1 MKSNTNNNN
10 NNENSPLKK
19 NIIFDDNLSDLS
31 KSLIEENEEE
41 RKGLELDQFVN
52 DDYIE
57 KLKDLIKND
66 FDKILPN
73 DFEKLK
79 SMNEMLYSKFNELS
93 KNYNEILNNINANNE
108 EIRLK
113 AKKYYEDYKK
123 IKNEVYK
130 GRIELKKKK
139 IDLKKEIETNIEQN
153 NNLIN
158 DIENLKTETNM
169 LKNKL
174 NIEENKNN
182 KKTNNNDIEILSD
195 ILKKVHNLG
204 YDIFTGTGLTNEEK
218 SKLKNLLGINENN
231 NNNNKNNNNNFDNEN
246 NREDD
251 IEFGNEIVSL
261 IERDVNDLYLRKLI
275 ENIKIDQINA
285 ITYTF
290 QDDKISK
297 DVTLKIENGNLVC
310 SDGVSFNTWLL
321 SNFGI

>member
-1 MKSNTNNNN
+1 MKSNK
-10 NNENSPLKK
+10 NEQNSPTKK
-19 NIIFDDNLSDLS
+19 AIIFDDNLSDLS

-41 RKGLELDQFVN
+41 RKGLELEQFVN

-93 KNYNEILNNINANNE
+93 KNYNEILNSINNNNE

-123 IKNEVYK
+123 IKAEVYK
-130 GRIELKKKK
+130 GRVELKKKK

-174 NIEENKNN
+174 NIEESNKTNN
-182 KKTNNNDIEILSD
+182 KSSNNDIEILSD

-204 YDIFTGTGLTNEEK
+204 YDIFTGTGLTDEEK
-218 SKLKNLLGINENN
+218 SKLKNLLGINDNDNN
-231 NNNNKNNNNNFDNEN
+231 NNNNNYDEN

-297 DVTLKIENGNLVC
+297 DVTLKIENGNLIC

>member
-1 MKSNTNNNN
+1 MKSTK
-10 NNENSPLKK
+10 NEQNSPTKK

-41 RKGLELDQFVN
+41 RKGLELEQFVN

-93 KNYNEILNNINANNE
+93 KNYNEILNSINNNNE

-123 IKNEVYK
+123 IKAEVYK
-130 GRIELKKKK
+130 GRIEKKKKK

-174 NIEENKNN
+174 NIEESNKTNN
-182 KKTNNNDIEILSD
+182 KSTNNDIEILSD

-204 YDIFTGTGLTNEEK
+204 YDIFTGTGLTDEEK
-218 SKLKNLLGINENN
+218 SKLKNLLGISDNDNN
-231 NNNNKNNNNNFDNEN
+231 NNNNYDEN

-297 DVTLKIENGNLVC
+297 DVTLKIENGNLIC
-310 SDGVSFNTWLL
+310 ADGVSFNTWLL

>member
-1 MKSNTNNNN
+1 MKSNK
-10 NNENSPLKK
+10 NEQNSPTKK
-19 NIIFDDNLSDLS
+19 AIIFDDNLSDLS

-41 RKGLELDQFVN
+41 RKGLELEQFVN

-93 KNYNEILNNINANNE
+93 KNYNEILNSINNNNE

-123 IKNEVYK
+123 IKAEVYK
-130 GRIELKKKK
+130 GRVELKKKK

-174 NIEENKNN
+174 NIEESNKTNN
-182 KKTNNNDIEILSD
+182 KSSNNDIEILSD

-204 YDIFTGTGLTNEEK
+204 YDIFTGTGLTDEEK
-218 SKLKNLLGINENN
+218 SKLKNLLGINDNDNN
-231 NNNNKNNNNNFDNEN
+231 NNNNYDEN
-246 NREDD
+246 NREED

>member
-1 MKSNTNNNN
+1 MKSTK
-10 NNENSPLKK
+10 NEQNSPTKK

-41 RKGLELDQFVN
+41 RKGLELEQFVN

-93 KNYNEILNNINANNE
+93 KNYNEILNSINNNNE

-123 IKNEVYK
+123 IKAEVYK
-130 GRIELKKKK
+130 GRIELKKKKSKKKK

-174 NIEENKNN
+174 NIEETNKTNN
-182 KKTNNNDIEILSD
+182 KSTNNDIEILSD

-204 YDIFTGTGLTNEEK
+204 YDIFTGTGLTDEEK
-218 SKLKNLLGINENN
+218 SKLKNLLGISDNDNN
-231 NNNNKNNNNNFDNEN
+231 NNNYDEN

-297 DVTLKIENGNLVC
+297 DVTLKIENGNLIC
-310 SDGVSFNTWLL
+310 ADGVSFNTWLL

>member
-1 MKSNTNNNN
+1 MKSTK
-10 NNENSPLKK
+10 NEQNSPTKK

-41 RKGLELDQFVN
+41 RKGLELEQFVN

-93 KNYNEILNNINANNE
+93 KNYNEILNSINNNNE

-123 IKNEVYK
+123 IKAEVYK

-174 NIEENKNN
+174 NIEESNKTNN
-182 KKTNNNDIEILSD
+182 KTTNNDIEILSD

-204 YDIFTGTGLTNEEK
+204 YDIFTGTGLTDEEK
-218 SKLKNLLGINENN
+218 SKLKNLLGINDSDNYNN
-231 NNNNKNNNNNFDNEN
+231 NNLNYDEN

-297 DVTLKIENGNLVC
+297 DVTLKIENGNLIC
-310 SDGVSFNTWLL
+310 ADGVSFNTWLL

>member
-1 MKSNTNNNN
+1 MKSTK
-10 NNENSPLKK
+10 NEQNSPTKK

-41 RKGLELDQFVN
+41 RKGLELEQFVN

-93 KNYNEILNNINANNE
+93 KNYNEILNSINNNNE

-123 IKNEVYK
+123 IKAEVYK
-130 GRIELKKKK
+130 GRIELRKKK

-174 NIEENKNN
+174 NIEETNKTNN
-182 KKTNNNDIEILSD
+182 KSTNNDIEILSD

-204 YDIFTGTGLTNEEK
+204 YDIFTGTGLTDEEK
-218 SKLKNLLGINENN
+218 SKLKNLLGINDSDNYNN
-231 NNNNKNNNNNFDNEN
+231 NNLNYDEN

-297 DVTLKIENGNLVC
+297 DVTLKIENGNLIC
-310 SDGVSFNTWLL
+310 ADGVSFNTWLL

>member
-1 MKSNTNNNN
+1 MKSTK
-10 NNENSPLKK
+10 NEQNSHTKK

-41 RKGLELDQFVN
+41 RKGLELEQFVN

-93 KNYNEILNNINANNE
+93 KNYNEILNSINNNNE

-123 IKNEVYK
+123 IKAEVYK

-174 NIEENKNN
+174 NIEESNKTNN
-182 KKTNNNDIEILSD
+182 KTTNNDIEILSD

-204 YDIFTGTGLTNEEK
+204 YDIFTGTGLTDEEK
-218 SKLKNLLGINENN
+218 SKLKNLLGINDSDNYNN
-231 NNNNKNNNNNFDNEN
+231 NNLNYDEN

-297 DVTLKIENGNLVC
+297 DVTLKIENGNLIC
-310 SDGVSFNTWLL
+310 ADGVSFNTWLL

>member
-1 MKSNTNNNN
+1 MKSNK
-10 NNENSPLKK
+10 NEQNSPTKK
-19 NIIFDDNLSDLS
+19 AIIFDDNLSDLS

-41 RKGLELDQFVN
+41 RKGLELEQFVN

-93 KNYNEILNNINANNE
+93 KNYNEILNSINNNNE

-123 IKNEVYK
+123 IKAEVYK
-130 GRIELKKKK
+130 GRVELKKKK

-174 NIEENKNN
+174 NIEESNKTNN
-182 KKTNNNDIEILSD
+182 KSSNNDIEILSD

-204 YDIFTGTGLTNEEK
+204 YDIFTGTGLTDEEK
-218 SKLKNLLGINENN
+218 SKLKNLLGINDNDNN
-231 NNNNKNNNNNFDNEN
+231 NNNNNYDEN
-246 NREDD
+246 NREED

-297 DVTLKIENGNLVC
+297 DVTLKIENGNLIC

>member
-1 MKSNTNNNN
+1 MKSNK
-10 NNENSPLKK
+10 NEQNSPTKK
-19 NIIFDDNLSDLS
+19 AIIFDDNLSDLS

-41 RKGLELDQFVN
+41 RKGLELEQFVN

-93 KNYNEILNNINANNE
+93 KNYNEILNSINNNNE

-123 IKNEVYK
+123 IKAEVYK
-130 GRIELKKKK
+130 GRVELKKKK

-174 NIEENKNN
+174 NIEES
-182 KKTNNNDIEILSD
+182 KKTNNKSSNNDIEILSD

-204 YDIFTGTGLTNEEK
+204 YDIFTGTGLTDEEK
-218 SKLKNLLGINENN
+218 SKLKNLLGINDNDNN
-231 NNNNKNNNNNFDNEN
+231 NNNNNYDEN

>member
-1 MKSNTNNNN
+1 MKSTK
-10 NNENSPLKK
+10 NEQNSPTKK

-41 RKGLELDQFVN
+41 RKGLELEQFVN

-93 KNYNEILNNINANNE
+93 KNYNEILNIINNNNE

-123 IKNEVYK
+123 IKAEVYK

-174 NIEENKNN
+174 NIEESNKTNN
-182 KKTNNNDIEILSD
+182 KTTNNDIEILSD

-204 YDIFTGTGLTNEEK
+204 YDIFTGTGLTDEEK
-218 SKLKNLLGINENN
+218 SKLKNLLGISDNDNN
-231 NNNNKNNNNNFDNEN
+231 NNNNYDEN

-297 DVTLKIENGNLVC
+297 DVTLKIENGNLIC
-310 SDGVSFNTWLL
+310 ADGVSFNTWLL

>member
-1 MKSNTNNNN
+1 MKSTK
-10 NNENSPLKK
+10 NEQNSPTKK

-41 RKGLELDQFVN
+41 RKGLELEQFVN

-93 KNYNEILNNINANNE
+93 KNYNEILNSINNNNE

-123 IKNEVYK
+123 IKAEVYK

-174 NIEENKNN
+174 NIEESNKTNN
-182 KKTNNNDIEILSD
+182 KSTNNDIEILSD

-204 YDIFTGTGLTNEEK
+204 YDIFTGTGLTDEEK
-218 SKLKNLLGINENN
+218 SKLKNLLGINDSDNYNN
-231 NNNNKNNNNNFDNEN
+231 NNLNYDEN

-297 DVTLKIENGNLVC
+297 DVTLKIENGNLIC
-310 SDGVSFNTWLL
+310 ADGVSFNTWLL

>member
-1 MKSNTNNNN
+1 MKSNK
-10 NNENSPLKK
+10 NEQNSPTKK
-19 NIIFDDNLSDLS
+19 AIIFDDNLSDLS

-41 RKGLELDQFVN
+41 RKGLELEQFVN

-93 KNYNEILNNINANNE
+93 KNYNEILNSINNNNE

-123 IKNEVYK
+123 IKAEVYK
-130 GRIELKKKK
+130 GRVELKKKK

-174 NIEENKNN
+174 NIEESNKTNN
-182 KKTNNNDIEILSD
+182 KSSNNDIEILSD

-204 YDIFTGTGLTNEEK
+204 YDIFTGTGLTDEEK
-218 SKLKNLLGINENN
+218 SKLKNLLGINDNDNN
-231 NNNNKNNNNNFDNEN
+231 NNNNNYDEN

>member
-1 MKSNTNNNN
+1 MKSTK
-10 NNENSPLKK
+10 NEQNSPTKK

-41 RKGLELDQFVN
+41 RKGLELEQFVN

-93 KNYNEILNNINANNE
+93 KNYNEILNSINNNNE

-123 IKNEVYK
+123 IKAEVYK

-174 NIEENKNN
+174 NIEETNKTNN
-182 KKTNNNDIEILSD
+182 KSTNNDIEILSD

-204 YDIFTGTGLTNEEK
+204 YDIFTGTGLTDEEK
-218 SKLKNLLGINENN
+218 SKLKNLLGINDSDNYNN
-231 NNNNKNNNNNFDNEN
+231 NNLNYDEN

-297 DVTLKIENGNLVC
+297 DVTLKIENGNLIC
-310 SDGVSFNTWLL
+310 ADGVSFNTWLL

>member
-1 MKSNTNNNN
+1 MKSTK
-10 NNENSPLKK
+10 NEQNSPTKK

-41 RKGLELDQFVN
+41 RKGLELEQFVN

-93 KNYNEILNNINANNE
+93 KNYNEILNSINNNNE

-123 IKNEVYK
+123 IKAEVYK

-174 NIEENKNN
+174 NIEENKTNN
-182 KKTNNNDIEILSD
+182 KTTNNDIEILSD

-204 YDIFTGTGLTNEEK
+204 YDIFTGTGLTDEEK
-218 SKLKNLLGINENN
+218 SKLKNLLGINDSDNYNN
-231 NNNNKNNNNNFDNEN
+231 NNLNYDEN

-297 DVTLKIENGNLVC
+297 DVTLKIENGNLIC
-310 SDGVSFNTWLL
+310 ADGVSFNTWLL

>member
-1 MKSNTNNNN
+1 MKSTK
-10 NNENSPLKK
+10 NEQNSPTKK

-41 RKGLELDQFVN
+41 RKGLELEQFVN

-93 KNYNEILNNINANNE
+93 KNYNEILNSINNNNE

-123 IKNEVYK
+123 IKAEVYK
-130 GRIELKKKK
+130 GRIKIKKKK

-174 NIEENKNN
+174 NIEETNKTNN
-182 KKTNNNDIEILSD
+182 KSTNNDIEILSD

-204 YDIFTGTGLTNEEK
+204 YDIFTGTGLTDEEK
-218 SKLKNLLGINENN
+218 SKLKNLLGISDNDNN
-231 NNNNKNNNNNFDNEN
+231 NNNNYDEN

-297 DVTLKIENGNLVC
+297 DVTLKIENGNLIC
-310 SDGVSFNTWLL
+310 ADGVSFNTWLL

>member
-1 MKSNTNNNN
+1 MKSTK
-10 NNENSPLKK
+10 NEQNSPTKK

-41 RKGLELDQFVN
+41 RKGLELEQFVN

-93 KNYNEILNNINANNE
+93 KNYNEILNSINNNNE

-123 IKNEVYK
+123 IKAEVYK

-174 NIEENKNN
+174 NIEESN
-182 KKTNNNDIEILSD
+182 KTNNKTPTNDLEILSD

-204 YDIFTGTGLTNEEK
+204 YDIFTGTGLTDEEK
-218 SKLKNLLGINENN
+218 SKLKNLLGINDSDNYNN
-231 NNNNKNNNNNFDNEN
+231 NNLNYDEN

-297 DVTLKIENGNLVC
+297 DVTLKIENGNLIC
-310 SDGVSFNTWLL
+310 ADGVSFNTWLL

>member
-1 MKSNTNNNN
+1 MKSNK
-10 NNENSPLKK
+10 NEQNSPTKK
-19 NIIFDDNLSDLS
+19 AIIFDDNLSDLS

-41 RKGLELDQFVN
+41 RKGLELEQFVN

-93 KNYNEILNNINANNE
+93 KNYNEILNSINNNNE

-123 IKNEVYK
+123 IKAEVYK
-130 GRIELKKKK
+130 GRVELKKKK
-139 IDLKKEIETNIEQN
+139 RDLKKEIETNIEQN

-174 NIEENKNN
+174 NIEESNKTNN
-182 KKTNNNDIEILSD
+182 KSSNNDIEILSD
-195 ILKKVHNLG
+195 ILKKVHNLV
-204 YDIFTGTGLTNEEK
+204 YDIFTGTCLTDEEK
-218 SKLKNLLGINENN
+218 SKLKNLLGINDNDNN
-231 NNNNKNNNNNFDNEN
+231 NNNNNYDEN

>member
-1 MKSNTNNNN
+1 MKSTK
-10 NNENSPLKK
+10 NEQNSPTKK

-41 RKGLELDQFVN
+41 RKGLELEQFVN

-93 KNYNEILNNINANNE
+93 KNYNEILNSINNNNE

-123 IKNEVYK
+123 IKAEVYK

-158 DIENLKTETNM
+158 DIENLKT
-169 LKNKL
+169 
-174 NIEENKNN
+174 
-182 KKTNNNDIEILSD
+182 
-195 ILKKVHNLG
+195 
-204 YDIFTGTGLTNEEK
+204 
-218 SKLKNLLGINENN
+218 
-231 NNNNKNNNNNFDNEN
+231 
-246 NREDD
+246 
-251 IEFGNEIVSL
+251 
-261 IERDVNDLYLRKLI
+261 
-275 ENIKIDQINA
+275 
-285 ITYTF
+285 
-290 QDDKISK
+290 
-297 DVTLKIENGNLVC
+297 
-310 SDGVSFNTWLL
+310 
-321 SNFGI
+321 